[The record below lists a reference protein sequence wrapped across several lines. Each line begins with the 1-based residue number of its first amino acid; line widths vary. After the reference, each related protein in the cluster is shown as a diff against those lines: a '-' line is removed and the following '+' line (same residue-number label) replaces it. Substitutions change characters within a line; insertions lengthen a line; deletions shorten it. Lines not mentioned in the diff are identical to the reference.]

1 MRRAWL
7 VGGSLLLGLLAPAV
21 AHYPMLIVEGGPVW
35 PLQGKVEVLF
45 TIGHPFANDRFET
58 GPPTKVTLFS
68 PGGRETQLGEHV
80 KATTVQFEGKEVAA
94 HRLEWQFKSGH
105 KPGDYV
111 LAWELPVLEEKPHRK
126 VQDFAKLVLHVPGEE
141 PPGAQI
147 GWWQRV
153 KHPIEIL
160 PLSRPYWV
168 PVGQAF
174 RGQVVELG
182 AGGKPVGVV
191 GGVVEAETYAGG
203 PTPDPL
209 PELAAYRR
217 AERTDDRGCFS
228 VTLDK
233 AGWWL
238 LSCATD
244 GGPGEQGTQEGLLA
258 RRAVMWIHVGPPP
271 SGAFQQMF
279 RKEPE
284 LVPNNAGPPGG
295 EKGG

>member
-21 AHYPMLIVEGGPVW
+21 AHYPMLIVDGGPTW
-35 PLQGKVEVLF
+35 PTEGKLNVLF

-68 PGGRETQLGEHV
+68 PTGAQIAMNQHV
-80 KATTVQFEGKEVAA
+80 APAIIEYEGQQVNA
-94 HRLEWQFKSGH
+94 HRLFWQFKKGH
-105 KPGDYV
+105 RPGDYV
-111 LAWELPVLEEKPHRK
+111 LAWELPVLEEKPQRK
-126 VQDFAKLVLHVPGEE
+126 VQDYAKLVVHMPGEE

-160 PLSRPYWV
+160 PLSRPYGI

-174 RGQVVELG
+174 RGQVVEDVE
-182 AGGKPVGVV
+182 GKAHGMV

-244 GGPGEQGTQEGLLA
+244 GGPGQQGGEEGRLS
-258 RRAVMWIHVGPPP
+258 RRAVMWIYVGEAPE
-271 SGAFQQMF
+271 GAYKKTFK
-279 RKEPE
+279 KEPDPA
-284 LVPNNAGPPGG
+284 PNNGG
-295 EKGG
+295 GADKGG